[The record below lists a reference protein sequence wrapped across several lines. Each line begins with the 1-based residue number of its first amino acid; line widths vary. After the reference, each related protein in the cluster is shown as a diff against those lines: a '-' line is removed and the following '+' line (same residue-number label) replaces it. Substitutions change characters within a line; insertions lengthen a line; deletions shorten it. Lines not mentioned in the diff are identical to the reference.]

1 MAGVL
6 TGCVGS
12 LSFMARSE
20 AGSHSQKKSSRQS
33 KPPLGSD
40 KKYLK
45 CRNNI
50 CDYRRWVETG
60 SNSKVLRLML
70 SMTGE
75 AMVLVLSW
83 ILASSGCSQS
93 VSTSQWLSRNTRV
106 SPVAA

>member
-1 MAGVL
+1 M
-6 TGCVGS
+6 
-12 LSFMARSE
+12 
-20 AGSHSQKKSSRQS
+20 
-33 KPPLGSD
+33 
-40 KKYLK
+40 
-45 CRNNI
+45 
-50 CDYRRWVETG
+50 ETG

-93 VSTSQWLSRNTRV
+93 ASTSQWLSRNTRV